1 MRKKKMYG
9 EISKNW
15 GEFHISSS
23 ISSRF
28 IAGGKNTQSTLSSNM
43 KL

>member
-1 MRKKKMYG
+1 MRRKKMYG

-28 IAGGKNTQSTLSSNM
+28 IAGGIKIRYPQI
-43 KL
+43 